1 MNDDDSEKI
10 ANLERRIIEMN
21 NELKKTNILANQNLP
36 ILVKTIFLFLFFLI
50 MAILK
55 PELVIKIVEI
65 FIKSFGAMVTQ

>member
-10 ANLERRIIEMN
+10 ANLERRITEMN
-21 NELKKTNILANQNLP
+21 TELQKTNILANQNLP

-65 FIKSFGAMVTQ
+65 FIKSFGAVVTQ